1 MTGLP
6 RPVTF
11 ENERGDALVI
21 AVRYSR
27 RMKRKT
33 SPRSAH
39 LYLLRLERVQR
50 QGNSTW
56 LIFLEPV
63 ASEKR
68 RAFGSFDALT
78 DFLKME
84 FGQVDGERNSL
95 PNDEPFPS
103 I

>member
-1 MTGLP
+1 
-6 RPVTF
+6 
-11 ENERGDALVI
+11 
-21 AVRYSR
+21 
-27 RMKRKT
+27 MKRKP
-33 SPRSAH
+33 SLDAAH

-63 ASEKR
+63 ASGNR